1 MGAVRRGLPLLAL
14 LLGALAALALG
25 EAALRLLRPPQLAVV
40 RYPCIYRPDAE
51 LGFRYVPGAT
61 GQVAAHFEID
71 HQVEINSLGFYD
83 AEPGPAGSAPRVL
96 VVGDSFTA
104 AMNVERPAVWTAVL
118 ERALRD
124 GGQPLA
130 DVVNLGLDG
139 TGTDVHAALLREYVP
154 RFSPD
159 IVLLAFY
166 ANDVVDVMRGRFQ
179 RECHA
184 GYVLS
189 YQTPSQRDMLRARID
204 AHRAKRLRI
213 WLFEHSFLV
222 RLASAALLSPWS
234 PYRLELQQPRLA
246 ELGPAANDERAA
258 RSRLNAALQ
267 EMERIAA
274 GCDCRLAVVPVPPR
288 ADARGSLELW
298 RRIAA
303 GFRLELIDVLPD
315 LERAREARGLTHEDL
330 YFERDNHLNAI
341 SNRLYG
347 EAVARALL
355 RAVP

>member
-1 MGAVRRGLPLLAL
+1 MATGVERRGSRLVAL
-14 LLGALAALALG
+14 LLGALAALAFG
-25 EAALRLLRPPQLAVV
+25 EVALRLLRPPQLAVV
-40 RYPCIYRPDAE
+40 RYPCIYRPDPE
-51 LGFRYVPGAT
+51 LGFRYLPGAT

-71 HQVEINSLGFYD
+71 NRVEINSLGFYD
-83 AEPGPAGSAPRVL
+83 AEPGPDEAAPRVL

-124 GGQPLA
+124 GGQPRA

-159 IVLLAFY
+159 TVLIAFY

-222 RLASAALLSPWS
+222 RLAGAALLSPWS
-234 PYRLELQQPRLA
+234 PYRLELQ
-246 ELGPAANDERAA
+246 
-258 RSRLNAALQ
+258 
-267 EMERIAA
+267 
-274 GCDCRLAVVPVPPR
+274 
-288 ADARGSLELW
+288 
-298 RRIAA
+298 
-303 GFRLELIDVLPD
+303 
-315 LERAREARGLTHEDL
+315 
-330 YFERDNHLNAI
+330 
-341 SNRLYG
+341 
-347 EAVARALL
+347 
-355 RAVP
+355 